1 MMTYVVDTNSIL
13 DLCYRY
19 YPKSLF
25 TPVWDSLQS
34 AVIAGH
40 VRFVITQHIHS
51 EIYRKAQT
59 MRFNTAKLDEFRDM
73 LKVDT
78 VSTDQYSNALSDIL
92 AELTDLTDIKP
103 ETLVKNSDDL
113 SNICVALSMKAT
125 VITAEQSS
133 GKAITQPDY
142 KRLKIPDTCQY
153 YQVDCGNWIPL
164 FEFIGLVI

>member
-1 MMTYVVDTNSIL
+1 MMTYVVDTNAIL

-25 TPVWDSLQS
+25 TPIWDSLQS

-40 VRFVITQHIHS
+40 VRFVITQHIHN

-59 MRFNTAKLDEFRDM
+59 LRFNAARLDEFRDL

-78 VSTDQYSNALSDIL
+78 VATDQYSNALSDIL
-92 AELTDLTDIKP
+92 AELIDLTDIKP

-113 SNICVALSMKAT
+113 SNICVALSKKAT

-142 KRLKIPDTCQY
+142 KRLKILNTCPY
-153 YQVDCGNWIPL
+153 YQFDCGNWVPL